1 VASSILGTPVDAVEQ
16 VPSSAVNQVFRV
28 EAGDTI
34 AFVKCAPEPVL
45 RREVAVLDV
54 VRALDVPVPEVIG
67 ASWTDVPCIVVRAV
81 RGRPVDGDDP
91 AFASAGALLTRVH
104 GVTLAG
110 FGAVVADG
118 DALRGEDA
126 SWSNAI
132 ARRCAGM
139 DAVVEAGLVDR
150 SLVDRALASVAAA
163 GDAIAAVDV
172 GHLLHG
178 DFHPRH
184 VYANAGAVAA
194 IIDWGDATIGDP
206 RYDLGRIVHAALM
219 TEGDIDAGLAR
230 VERVADA
237 VDERVVLAYAIVFAL
252 WSMATELAGGAP
264 WEPWWPLQHA
274 AVEQLLARL
283 DPSGRAVGGGER

>member
-1 VASSILGTPVDAVEQ
+1 
-16 VPSSAVNQVFRV
+16 VP
-28 EAGDTI
+28 
-34 AFVKCAPEPVL
+34 
-45 RREVAVLDV
+45 
-54 VRALDVPVPEVIG
+54 
-67 ASWTDVPCIVVRAV
+67 
-81 RGRPVDGDDP
+81 GRPVDGDDP
-91 AFASAGALLTRVH
+91 AFAAAGALLRRVH
-104 GVTLAG
+104 AVPVPG
-110 FGAVVADG
+110 FGAVVADVG
-118 DALRGEDA
+118 HELRGKDA
-126 SWSNAI
+126 SWPDAI
-132 ARRCAGM
+132 ARRGAGM
-139 DAVVEAGLVDR
+139 DAVVDAGLVSR
-150 SLVDRALASVAAA
+150 SLVDRALAAVAAA
-163 GDAIAAVDV
+163 GNEIGAVDD
-172 GHLLHG
+172 GRLLHG

-184 VYANAGAVAA
+184 VYAHEGAVAA
-194 IIDWGDATIGDP
+194 VIDWGDATIGDP